1 MAQKK
6 AQRTFL
12 QGAIEGMSK
21 EKFDELVLIVQLSY
35 WRYQEAVI
43 IDGTNDG
50 GCDIRVFQN
59 RREIKKCIQVTIQK
73 QQIETKI
80 KNDLKKVSNMIS
92 QFGYSNKFEFYCS
105 ISLSPEKIEEYK
117 KFAIDEY
124 DIELDIFDGKRLSQ
138 LNNKDVINYIY
149 SLHSDIVL
157 KPEQMS
163 INRATKTLYDLLANG
178 KDTSD
183 IKNSLVESI
192 IISILYEKA
201 PIELSKLKEE
211 LEKRLDKAVPD
222 ILHLINILKSDHRVI
237 KDKNNEKLLCL
248 SDNEYSSVQ
257 EILSFSA
264 KLEKDF
270 CVEFSKILSKYS
282 IKYTPC
288 ILEELKK
295 LYKYYYSTDIDEQ
308 ATGDESEYGKIF
320 EGFKN
325 FLAGIIDHKE
335 NIDSLIMNIR
345 DLCENNNYLNKIS
358 ASESFLSLYKSNQ
371 LEQYINQRHKNIY
384 LDTPAFVY
392 MLCAY
397 YGIDNNDWDN
407 PFYRSMK
414 SLMRLKETNPD
425 KISFYIYSGYLGEVV
440 GEIQKAL
447 HYARFE
453 HYPFF
458 QDLGDTRNTLFNYYN
473 YLNKAELFEE
483 DERISSFGDFMYN
496 LGLDNTDPNDRMFYN
511 QTMRFLQEVA
521 KNCEIEIL
529 SRTHEEKYSEIKEL
543 YERILLTK
551 EKNKSMIAIQNDVN
565 QVLIALQNDDNA
577 DNYITTWDTT
587 IHMLRNVVLDTFE
600 DVRFQ
605 YFNIYNPARLSN
617 KIALENFN
625 INESALTNDI
635 FVYADKKYDIS
646 NRVKSLLELITP
658 FLKDKGSNKLLK
670 KLSRLR
676 KEQLEERNPINE
688 DANENK
694 NLPIEEIV
702 MLLIPNK
709 EKEKEDEFIL
719 DKFSIF
725 MSAEENADYI
735 IDIIEKASK
744 LKDFKLFDFSEYFS
758 KIESVDLSMSDIK

>member
-6 AQRTFL
+6 APRSFL

-21 EKFDELVLIVQLSY
+21 EEFDELVRIVQLSY

-59 RREIKKCIQVTIQK
+59 KREIKKCIQITIQK
-73 QQIETKI
+73 QLIEAKI

-92 QFGYSNKFEFYCS
+92 KFGYSNKFEFYCS
-105 ISLSPEKIEEYK
+105 ISLSAEKIEEYK
-117 KFAIDEY
+117 KHAIDEY

-138 LNNKDVINYIY
+138 LGCKDAVNYIY
-149 SLHSDIVL
+149 SLHSDVVL
-157 KPEQMS
+157 KPEQMN
-163 INRATKTLYDLLANG
+163 IDRATKTLYDLLANG

-201 PIELSKLKEE
+201 PIEPSKLKEE

-222 ILHLINILKSDHRVI
+222 ILHSINKLKSDQRVI

-248 SDNEYSSVQ
+248 SDNEYSNVQ

-264 KLEKDF
+264 KIEKDF
-270 CVEFSKILSKYS
+270 CSEFSEILSNYK
-282 IKYTPC
+282 IEYTPD

-308 ATGDESEYGKIF
+308 ATTEEAEYSKIF

-325 FLAGIIDHKE
+325 FLVGIIDHKE
-335 NIDSLIMNIR
+335 NIDSLITNIR

-384 LDTPAFVY
+384 LDTPTFVY
-392 MLCAY
+392 LLCAY

-414 SLMRLKETNPD
+414 SLTRLKETNPD

-458 QDLGDTRNTLFNYYN
+458 QDLGGTRNTLFNYYN

-483 DERISSFGDFMYN
+483 DERISSFEDFMYN
-496 LGLDNTDPNDRMFYN
+496 LGLENTDPNDRMFYN

-521 KNCEIEIL
+521 ENCEIEIL
-529 SRTHEEKYSEIKEL
+529 SRPHEEKYLEIKEL
-543 YERILLTK
+543 YERILLIK
-551 EKNKSMIAIQNDVN
+551 EKNKSMIAIQNDIN

-577 DNYITTWDTT
+577 DNYIATWDTT
-587 IHMLRNVVLDTFE
+587 IHLLRNAVLETFE

-605 YFNIYNPARLSN
+605 YFYIYNPARLSN

-676 KEQLEERNPINE
+676 KEQLQERNPTN
-688 DANENK
+688 DDNNENK

-735 IDIIEKASK
+735 IDIIDKASK

-758 KIESVDLSMSDIK
+758 KIESVDLSMSENN

>member
-12 QGAIEGMSK
+12 QGAIKGMSK

-92 QFGYSNKFEFYCS
+92 QFGYSSKFEFYCS

>member
-1 MAQKK
+1 
-6 AQRTFL
+6 
-12 QGAIEGMSK
+12 
-21 EKFDELVLIVQLSY
+21 
-35 WRYQEAVI
+35 
-43 IDGTNDG
+43 
-50 GCDIRVFQN
+50 
-59 RREIKKCIQVTIQK
+59 
-73 QQIETKI
+73 
-80 KNDLKKVSNMIS
+80 
-92 QFGYSNKFEFYCS
+92 
-105 ISLSPEKIEEYK
+105 
-117 KFAIDEY
+117 
-124 DIELDIFDGKRLSQ
+124 
-138 LNNKDVINYIY
+138 
-149 SLHSDIVL
+149 
-157 KPEQMS
+157 
-163 INRATKTLYDLLANG
+163 
-178 KDTSD
+178 
-183 IKNSLVESI
+183 
-192 IISILYEKA
+192 
-201 PIELSKLKEE
+201 
-211 LEKRLDKAVPD
+211 
-222 ILHLINILKSDHRVI
+222 
-237 KDKNNEKLLCL
+237 
-248 SDNEYSSVQ
+248 
-257 EILSFSA
+257 
-264 KLEKDF
+264 
-270 CVEFSKILSKYS
+270 
-282 IKYTPC
+282 
-288 ILEELKK
+288 
-295 LYKYYYSTDIDEQ
+295 
-308 ATGDESEYGKIF
+308 
-320 EGFKN
+320 
-325 FLAGIIDHKE
+325 
-335 NIDSLIMNIR
+335 
-345 DLCENNNYLNKIS
+345 
-358 ASESFLSLYKSNQ
+358 
-371 LEQYINQRHKNIY
+371 
-384 LDTPAFVY
+384 